1 MLLTLGRRGKLV
13 VIGAAITLVMI
24 FIAGWLRTLGE
35 TEDVLRNVRIEIDH
49 VNVKSIDWDNNKMT
63 VTIGFRVFNN
73 TDKIVTLS
81 KIEYNVILDDVN
93 VGRDIKTYTDVP
105 LVGRAPIYSKGSTV
119 LPQDFTFMYSDEIKD
134 AWNRLIRGEAA
145 EWRVK
150 GSADIE
156 TAFSIISFEFDDT
169 FMG

>member
-1 MLLTLGRRGKLV
+1 LLTLGRRGKLV

-35 TEDVLRNVRIEIDH
+35 TDEVIKNVRIEIDD
-49 VNVKSIDWDNNKMT
+49 VSVKSIDWDNNKMT
-63 VTIGFRVFNN
+63 VTIGFRVLNN

-105 LVGRAPIYSKGSTV
+105 LVGRAPVYSKGSTV
-119 LPQDFTFMYSDEIKD
+119 LPQDFTFTYSDEIKD

-156 TAFSIISFEFDDT
+156 TAFSIIPLEFDDT
-169 FMG
+169 FSG

>member
-35 TEDVLRNVRIEIDH
+35 TEDVLKNVRIEIDG
-49 VNVKSIDWDNNKMT
+49 VSVKSIDWDNNKMT

-81 KIEYNVILDDVN
+81 KIEYNVMLDGVN

-119 LPQDFTFMYSDEIKD
+119 LPQDFTFPYSDEIKD
-134 AWNRLIRGEAA
+134 VWNRLIMGETA

-156 TAFSIISFEFDDT
+156 TAFSIISLEFDDT

>member
-1 MLLTLGRRGKLV
+1 MLTLGRRGKLV

-63 VTIGFRVFNN
+63 VTIGFKVFNN

-81 KIEYNVILDDVN
+81 KIEYNVMLDDVN

-119 LPQDFTFMYSDEIKD
+119 LPQDFTFMYSDEIND

-156 TAFSIISFEFDDT
+156 TAFSIISFEFDDI
-169 FMG
+169 FIG

>member
-1 MLLTLGRRGKLV
+1 MLTLGRRGKLV

-35 TEDVLRNVRIEIDH
+35 TDEVIKNVRIEIDD
-49 VNVKSIDWDNNKMT
+49 VSVKSIDWDNNKMT
-63 VTIGFRVFNN
+63 VTIGFRVLNN

-105 LVGRAPIYSKGSTV
+105 LVGRAPVYSKGSTV
-119 LPQDFTFMYSDEIKD
+119 LPQDFTFTYSDEIKD

-156 TAFSIISFEFDDT
+156 TAFSIIPLEFDDT
-169 FMG
+169 FSG

>member
-1 MLLTLGRRGKLV
+1 LLTLGRRGKLV

-35 TEDVLRNVRIEIDH
+35 TDEVIKNVRIEIDD
-49 VNVKSIDWDNNKMT
+49 VSVKSIDWDNNKMT
-63 VTIGFRVFNN
+63 VTIGFRVLNN

-105 LVGRAPIYSKGSTV
+105 LVGRAPVYSKGSTV
-119 LPQDFTFMYSDEIKD
+119 LPQDFTFTYSDEIKD

-156 TAFSIISFEFDDT
+156 TAFSIIPLEFDDT
-169 FMG
+169 FNG

>member
-1 MLLTLGRRGKLV
+1 MLTLGRRGKLV

-35 TEDVLRNVRIEIDH
+35 TDEVLKNVRIEIDD

-63 VTIGFRVFNN
+63 VTIGFRIFNN

-81 KIEYNVILDDVN
+81 KIEYNVMLDNVN

-105 LVGRAPIYSKGSTV
+105 LVGRAPVYSKGSTV
-119 LPQDFTFMYSDEIKD
+119 LPQDFTFTYSDEIKD

-156 TAFSIISFEFDDT
+156 TAFSIIPLEFDDT
-169 FMG
+169 FRG

>member
-1 MLLTLGRRGKLV
+1 LLTLGRRGKLV

-35 TEDVLRNVRIEIDH
+35 TDEVIKNVRIEIDD
-49 VNVKSIDWDNNKMT
+49 VSVKSIDWDNNKMT

-93 VGRDIKTYTDVP
+93 VVRDIKTYTDVP
-105 LVGRAPIYSKGSTV
+105 LVGRAPVYSKGSTV
-119 LPQDFTFMYSDEIKD
+119 LPQDFTFTYSDEIKD

-156 TAFSIISFEFDDT
+156 TAFSIIPLEFDDT
-169 FMG
+169 FNG

>member
-1 MLLTLGRRGKLV
+1 LLTLGRRGKLV

-35 TEDVLRNVRIEIDH
+35 TDEVIKNVRIEIDD
-49 VNVKSIDWDNNKMT
+49 VSVKSIDWDNNKMT

-105 LVGRAPIYSKGSTV
+105 LVGRAPVYSKGSTV
-119 LPQDFTFMYSDEIKD
+119 LPQDFTFTYSDEIKD

-156 TAFSIISFEFDDT
+156 TAFSIIPLEFDDT
-169 FMG
+169 FSG

>member
-1 MLLTLGRRGKLV
+1 MLTLGRRGKLV

-35 TEDVLRNVRIEIDH
+35 TDEVIKNVRIEIDD
-49 VNVKSIDWDNNKMT
+49 VSVKSIDWDNNKMT

-105 LVGRAPIYSKGSTV
+105 LVGRAPVYSKGSTV
-119 LPQDFTFMYSDEIKD
+119 LPQDFTFTYSDEIKD

-156 TAFSIISFEFDDT
+156 TAFSIIPLEFDDT
-169 FMG
+169 FNG

>member
-1 MLLTLGRRGKLV
+1 MLTLGRRGKLV

-35 TEDVLRNVRIEIDH
+35 TEDVLKNVRIEIDD

-73 TDKIVTLS
+73 TDRIVTLS
-81 KIEYNVILDDVN
+81 KIEYNVMLDNAD

-105 LVGRAPIYSKGSTV
+105 LVGRAPVYSKGSTV
-119 LPQDFTFMYSDEIKD
+119 LPQDFTFTYSDEIKD

-156 TAFSIISFEFDDT
+156 TAFSIIPLEFDDT
-169 FMG
+169 FIG

>member
-1 MLLTLGRRGKLV
+1 MLTLGRRGKLV

-35 TEDVLRNVRIEIDH
+35 TDEVIKNVRIEIDD
-49 VNVKSIDWDNNKMT
+49 VSVKSIDWDNNKMT

-105 LVGRAPIYSKGSTV
+105 LVGRAPVYSKGSTV
-119 LPQDFTFMYSDEIKD
+119 LPQDFTFTYSDEIKD

-156 TAFSIISFEFDDT
+156 TAFSIIPLEFDDT
-169 FMG
+169 FSG